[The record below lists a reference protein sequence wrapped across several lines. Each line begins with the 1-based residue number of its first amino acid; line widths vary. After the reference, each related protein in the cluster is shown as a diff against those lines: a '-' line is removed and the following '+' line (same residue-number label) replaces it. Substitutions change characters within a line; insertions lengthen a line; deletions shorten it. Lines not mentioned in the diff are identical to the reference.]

1 MENLS
6 ESTKGNNANTLLAN
20 DIDGVILIPKPEY
33 AHIYQPNVEY
43 LLKLNKPI
51 SKIVGKFENDKFI
64 IDDYWMVKP

>member
-6 ESTKGNNANTLLAN
+6 KNTKGNNANSLLAN
-20 DIDGVILIPKPEY
+20 VIDGVILIPKPEY
-33 AHIYQPNVEY
+33 SQIYQPNVEY

-51 SKIVGKFENDKFI
+51 SKIVGKFENRQFI